1 MTLIK
6 VNNRGQTA
14 AVLGKRNLV
23 RNGAMKVAQRGT
35 LTGQTS
41 QAYQAC
47 DGFAWTASGGAITSS
62 QDTNVPTGQGFKNS
76 LKIDVT
82 TADTSIAAGD
92 YGILFTRMEGQDLQ
106 HLLYGT
112 SSAKK
117 LTVQFWVSSPKTGI
131 HIVELNNLD
140 ASYQNAIQYT
150 ISSANTWEKKT
161 VTFDGYQTSAFDN
174 DSNGSL
180 QLGWWLYAGTTY
192 GGGTHNSNT
201 WHNTAAN
208 RAVGQVNVLDNTA
221 NNFYLTGV
229 QMEVSD
235 SDSEFEHRSFGE
247 ELALCQRYYYKLSSN
262 SSTDHAAVAN
272 GYRNTTSSFTG
283 LVHFPVHMRTSPTA
297 METSGTASHFDIRNN
312 NGTLQASS
320 GVPAFRRGNV
330 WGSSFTFAV
339 AVGGDAGGGTQ
350 MRFRHED
357 GYLAWSAEL

>member
-161 VTFDGYQTSAFDN
+161 VTFDG
-174 DSNGSL
+174 
-180 QLGWWLYAGTTY
+180 
-192 GGGTHNSNT
+192 
-201 WHNTAAN
+201 
-208 RAVGQVNVLDNTA
+208 
-221 NNFYLTGV
+221 
-229 QMEVSD
+229 
-235 SDSEFEHRSFGE
+235 
-247 ELALCQRYYYKLSSN
+247 
-262 SSTDHAAVAN
+262 
-272 GYRNTTSSFTG
+272 
-283 LVHFPVHMRTSPTA
+283 
-297 METSGTASHFDIRNN
+297 
-312 NGTLQASS
+312 
-320 GVPAFRRGNV
+320 
-330 WGSSFTFAV
+330 
-339 AVGGDAGGGTQ
+339 
-350 MRFRHED
+350 
-357 GYLAWSAEL
+357 